1 MNTPAHTIEITITP
15 EGEVKSTVKGVKG
28 VACHEISKWL
38 DDLGKVTHDSKTP
51 DFFQGVQQVGTI
63 KR

>member
-1 MNTPAHTIEITITP
+1 MATLPHTIEIVITP

-28 VACHEISKWL
+28 TACHEISKWL

-51 DFFQGVQQVGTI
+51 DYYQGIQQVGTV